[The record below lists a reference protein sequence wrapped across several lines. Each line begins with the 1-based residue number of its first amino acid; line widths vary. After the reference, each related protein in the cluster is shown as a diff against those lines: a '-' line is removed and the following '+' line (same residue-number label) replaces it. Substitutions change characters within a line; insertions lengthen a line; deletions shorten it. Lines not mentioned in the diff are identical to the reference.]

1 MSTSEKFCIKWNNFQ
16 QNVKTAFVDL
26 RTDSDFTDVTLASED
41 GHQIEAHKV
50 VLAASSP
57 VFQNLLKQN
66 KHSHPLIYLRGM
78 KNEDLLAVVDFLYY
92 GETNIYQ
99 ENLDIFLNIAE
110 ELKLKGLDGEEGG
123 GEDGKGYDQRVS

>member
-110 ELKLKGLDGEEGG
+110 ELKLKGLDGGG
-123 GEDGKGYDQRVS
+123 GVFRPLI